1 MEKKKPMQPVEDRGK
16 SADQMAREGGER
28 EAAASRDFMD
38 AVYKREGNRDMA
50 RAKAGRKMRR

>member
-38 AVYKREGNRDMA
+38 AVYKREGNRGMT

>member
-1 MEKKKPMQPVEDRGK
+1 MEKKPLQPVEDRGK
-16 SADQMAREGGER
+16 SAEQMAREGGER

-38 AVYKREGNRDMA
+38 AVYKREGNRDMT

>member
-1 MEKKKPMQPVEDRGK
+1 MEKKPLQPVEDRGK

-28 EAAASRDFMD
+28 EAAASREFMD
-38 AVYKREGNRDMA
+38 AVYKREGNRDMT

>member
-1 MEKKKPMQPVEDRGK
+1 MKNKPMQPVEDRGK

-38 AVYKREGNRDMA
+38 AVYKREGNRDMT

>member
-1 MEKKKPMQPVEDRGK
+1 MEKKPMQPVEDRGK

-28 EAAASRDFMD
+28 EAAASREFMD
-38 AVYKREGNRDMA
+38 AVYKREGNRDMT

>member
-1 MEKKKPMQPVEDRGK
+1 MDKKKPMQPVEDRGK

-38 AVYKREGNRDMA
+38 AVYKREGNRDMT

>member
-1 MEKKKPMQPVEDRGK
+1 MEKKPMQPVEDRGK

-38 AVYKREGNRDMA
+38 AVYKREGNRDMT

>member
-1 MEKKKPMQPVEDRGK
+1 MEKKPMQPVEDRGK

-28 EAAASRDFMD
+28 EAAASRQFMD
-38 AVYKREGNRDMA
+38 AVYKREGNRDMT

>member
-1 MEKKKPMQPVEDRGK
+1 MEKKPLQPVEDRGK

-38 AVYKREGNRDMA
+38 AVYKREGNRDMT

>member
-1 MEKKKPMQPVEDRGK
+1 MQPVEDRGK

-28 EAAASRDFMD
+28 EAAASREFMD

-50 RAKAGRKMRR
+50 KAKSGRKMRR

>member
-16 SADQMAREGGER
+16 SADQMAREGGQR
-28 EAAASRDFMD
+28 EADASRDFMD
-38 AVYKREGNRDMA
+38 AVYKREGNRDMT

>member
-1 MEKKKPMQPVEDRGK
+1 MQPVEDRGK

-28 EAAASRDFMD
+28 EAAASREFMD
-38 AVYKREGNRDMA
+38 AVYKREGNRDMT

>member
-1 MEKKKPMQPVEDRGK
+1 MKNKPMQPVEDRGK
-16 SADQMAREGGER
+16 SADQMAKEGGER

-38 AVYKREGNRDMA
+38 AVYKREGNRDMT

>member
-16 SADQMAREGGER
+16 SADQMAREGGQR
-28 EAAASRDFMD
+28 EADASRDFMD

>member
-38 AVYKREGNRDMA
+38 AVYKREGNRDMT

>member
-1 MEKKKPMQPVEDRGK
+1 MDKKKPMQPVEDRGK

-28 EAAASRDFMD
+28 EAAASREFMD

>member
-1 MEKKKPMQPVEDRGK
+1 MEKKPMQPVEDRGK
-16 SADQMAREGGER
+16 SADQMAREGGQR
-28 EAAASRDFMD
+28 EADASRDFMD

>member
-1 MEKKKPMQPVEDRGK
+1 MDKKKPMQPVEDRGK

-28 EAAASRDFMD
+28 EAAASREFMD
-38 AVYKREGNRDMA
+38 AVYKREGNRDMT